1 MKILKYGLLLPLI
14 VCFSCR
20 QSSDDLPLPKFDS
33 EVATEII
40 AEFIDDDIEKMV
52 LSQLFNFT
60 LSRGVAAGT
69 QTHEL
74 NNPYEFRTRCA
85 VKTTTNNNTQVII
98 DFGTGCRDE
107 MGRFRV
113 GKVIANLFER
123 KDNVFGK
130 VEIALENYQYE
141 SILVS
146 GNRTIT
152 NNRDTHR
159 QYAEIQSTVDDGLLT
174 FDDLSTYTY
183 NSERSTTWDFTN
195 QAETEFYFVTEFQ
208 KSGLNRNDVS
218 FESTSLT
225 KITYDSNCFK
235 IGIGQMTGGKIIINS
250 QGANKTIAF
259 KPQHCSPQAFVS
271 IANEDPYLMNLSELF
286 INH

>member
-1 MKILKYGLLLPLI
+1 MKTLKYGLLLLSLACI
-14 VCFSCR
+14 SCHH
-20 QSSDDLPLPKFDS
+20 DPEELPSPKYDS

-60 LSRGVAAGT
+60 LTRGVAAGT

-85 VKTTTNNNTQVII
+85 VKTTTNNNTQVVI
-98 DFGTGCRDE
+98 DFGAGCRDE
-107 MGRFRV
+107 MGRFRA
-113 GKVIANLFER
+113 GKVTANLFER
-123 KDNVFGK
+123 KENVFGR
-130 VEIALENYQYE
+130 VEITLENYQYE
-141 SILVS
+141 SVLVT

-159 QYAEIQSTVDDGLLT
+159 QYAEIQSTVDDGILT

-183 NSERSTTWDFTN
+183 NSERNTTWDFTD
-195 QAETEFYFVTEFQ
+195 QAETEFYFVTEFT
-208 KSGLNRNDVS
+208 KSGINRNNIS
-218 FESTSLT
+218 FESASFTQ
-225 KITYDSNCFK
+225 ITYNSNCFK
-235 IGIGQMTGGKIIINS
+235 TGIGQMTGGQFRIS
-250 QGANKTIAF
+250 SEETNKTIEF

-271 IANEDPYLMNLSELF
+271 VGDAAPYPIDLSELF